1 MRVCASRAPLGRAIG
16 PSMEPRRGT
25 ILAME
30 RLSKLMA
37 AVTSEPLGWH
47 ATLFREWVLYNA
59 LAFTILLATVY
70 TLAGTSLDLVEQA
83 AGRTAATLALSLGAA
98 LRRRA
103 RLAPV
108 AGGSGNAFG
117 SRGGAGSARASAP
130 VCSRLRPIARVRAAP
145 PLFSCLPP
153 FPGDFQLTRYSERF
167 HPTGGRFRGHPS
179 PTIASP
185 C

>member
-1 MRVCASRAPLGRAIG
+1 
-16 PSMEPRRGT
+16 MEPRRGT

-108 AGGSGNAFG
+108 AGAPATRSDPAAALDQ
-117 SRGGAGSARASAP
+117 RGHRPRSARGYDQ
-130 VCSRLRPIARVRAAP
+130 SRA
-145 PLFSCLPP
+145 
-153 FPGDFQLTRYSERF
+153 
-167 HPTGGRFRGHPS
+167 
-179 PTIASP
+179 
-185 C
+185 